1 MCFSGTWELQLSYRL
16 WGDHENHKGQCAA
29 LRWELCI
36 RELARERD
44 TAFESVARLNL
55 RHAMN
60 GPLGMDEESRT
71 RERNATSG
79 ESRANRVARLFLAEV
94 ALLKR
99 ASSCRKF
106 THQSPSCV
114 TLYVT

>member
-1 MCFSGTWELQLSYRL
+1 MAVQWSMCFSGTWELQLSYRL

-55 RHAMN
+55 RHGVD
-60 GPLGMDEESRT
+60 GPLGMDEASRIT
-71 RERNATSG
+71 ERSAT
-79 ESRANRVARLFLAEV
+79 
-94 ALLKR
+94 
-99 ASSCRKF
+99 
-106 THQSPSCV
+106 
-114 TLYVT
+114 